1 MKGDTDNDEKNLFD
15 IIGKHFSVKISK
27 NSSKDENKNLFDS
40 FLKNIFKQ
48 DFENIKP
55 VEVLIKQKFDHFVH
69 SLELPNNYLTS
80 FAIIINAMGK
90 K

>member
-55 VEVLIKQKFDHFVH
+55 VEVLIKQKFDQFIH
-69 SLELPNNYLTS
+69 SLELPNDCLTL
-80 FAIIINAMGK
+80 FAIKINAMK